1 MKNTLLKNR
10 LKRLKLLFKRNFD
23 QNEIK
28 FILKKRNIDFD
39 NNETILVEVQEN
51 YFYLLLIE
59 KLITQK
65 KIKNVIGVYTNKFY
79 YNLFEIIL
87 IIPFVLRFIIYR
99 KKRKKF
105 KALYLSIGLKEI
117 YNYGDLSIKIK
128 VKNFF
133 KSFEIFFVDKKN
145 LVNFKNGEI
154 LFGDLILDTYYRY
167 YNKPFLSKSFKLFFI
182 YLRGLNSLALSKKLN
197 ENFEFNKI
205 FFEFSCYVHHGIFV
219 RYFMKKGIDVF
230 VSGTEQKLFKKMEIN
245 HPYDSINFKTF
256 YQKENKRFTNIQLNK
271 AKTKLENR
279 FEGKPDMKYM
289 TKSSYGS
296 NNSFSKINF
305 DGVVFLHDFFDCVHL
320 YGDLIFDDFY
330 EWTIFLIELTLKNN
344 LNIGFKPHP
353 LQRPESKKIS
363 DRLKLKYNK
372 INWIDENINNKAIFN
387 SSAMFGV
394 SVYGTVLSELA
405 YHGKIAISCGEN
417 PSSPFN
423 FTFEAKSREELK
435 SMILNYR
442 KLKMPTNFKS
452 NIFAYYVS
460 NYLIQKSDLDLMI
473 DEKLSEIRFYEYG
486 SEILNL

>member
-87 IIPFVLRFIIYR
+87 IIPFVLRFIIYH

-219 RYFMKKGIDVF
+219 RYFMKKKNRCFCVRD
-230 VSGTEQKLFKKMEIN
+230 
-245 HPYDSINFKTF
+245 
-256 YQKENKRFTNIQLNK
+256 R
-271 AKTKLENR
+271 AK
-279 FEGKPDMKYM
+279 
-289 TKSSYGS
+289 
-296 NNSFSKINF
+296 I
-305 DGVVFLHDFFDCVHL
+305 
-320 YGDLIFDDFY
+320 I
-330 EWTIFLIELTLKNN
+330 
-344 LNIGFKPHP
+344 
-353 LQRPESKKIS
+353 
-363 DRLKLKYNK
+363 
-372 INWIDENINNKAIFN
+372 
-387 SSAMFGV
+387 
-394 SVYGTVLSELA
+394 
-405 YHGKIAISCGEN
+405 
-417 PSSPFN
+417 
-423 FTFEAKSREELK
+423 
-435 SMILNYR
+435 
-442 KLKMPTNFKS
+442 
-452 NIFAYYVS
+452 
-460 NYLIQKSDLDLMI
+460 
-473 DEKLSEIRFYEYG
+473 
-486 SEILNL
+486 